1 MSGNPIDAI
10 AERLDGGR
18 LWIKGDLGSCYEPTE
33 PVCLVGSQ
41 WALDGA
47 RNAFVMACASRL
59 ICYVIRERY
68 PERIDL
74 DCWVQ
79 RDFNDHPD
87 TTWEDVALVLKD
99 ASARWDEAL

>member
-18 LWIKGDLGSCYEPTE
+18 LWIKGELGAYFDPTE
-33 PVCLVGSQ
+33 SVCLVGSQ
-41 WALDGA
+41 CALDSVYTKFA
-47 RNAFVMACASRL
+47 MAAAACL
-59 ICYVIRERY
+59 IRDVICERY
-68 PERIDL
+68 PQRFDDL
-74 DCWVQ
+74 DCWTQ

-99 ASARWDEAL
+99 ASSRWTES